1 MKIDTTI
8 DSAIVDFERGELYS
22 GQKLFMQGEQFSG
35 GFAMLKNRS
44 KWLICDNETGAIIG
58 AKPVSGYAE
67 ERLTPY
73 LIEEAR
79 KQEFEIEVWDG
90 EKSK

>member
-8 DSAIVDFERGELYS
+8 DSAIVDFEQEQDIYS
-22 GQKLFMQGEQFSG
+22 GKKLFMQGEQFAG

-44 KWLICDNETGAIIG
+44 KWLICDDTGAIIG

-67 ERLTPY
+67 ERIIPY
-73 LIEEAR
+73 LIEEAE
-79 KQEFEIEVWDG
+79 KQEFKIEVWDG